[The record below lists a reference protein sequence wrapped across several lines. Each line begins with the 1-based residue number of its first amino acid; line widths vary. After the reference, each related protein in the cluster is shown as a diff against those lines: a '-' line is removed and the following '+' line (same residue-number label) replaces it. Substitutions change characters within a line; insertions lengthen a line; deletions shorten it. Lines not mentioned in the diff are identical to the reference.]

1 VQSGIGATLLEARKR
16 RKIELSEVEAA
27 TKIRAGYL
35 RAIEAENWDALPGDA
50 YARSF
55 VRTYAA
61 FLGLDSSRLAA
72 QVPAGPAPIVPEGG
86 ARRGPARRTAIA
98 AVCVALLGAMVAIGL
113 VWGGGGG
120 GGGGTGSAQH
130 ASAAGEGG
138 GGGRPGSAQHSAAGG
153 GRAQGGAMALSLT
166 TTAELWVCLLDEDGK
181 ALVDGLVLPPGA
193 EEGPFRSGSFTVSFG
208 NGEVE
213 MSIDGRESDIPQ
225 SASPLGYEVESGGRL
240 SPLAESER
248 PTCV

>member
-1 VQSGIGATLLEARKR
+1 MLSGIGATLLEARKR

-27 TKIRAGYL
+27 TKIRVGYL

-61 FLGLDSSRLAA
+61 FLGLDASRLAA
-72 QVPAGPAPIVPEGG
+72 QVPAGTVPIVPEGG
-86 ARRGPARRTAIA
+86 ARRGPERRTAIA
-98 AVCVALLGAMVAIGL
+98 AVCVALVGAMVAIGL

-120 GGGGTGSAQH
+120 GGTGSTRG
-130 ASAAGEGG
+130 AAGAGESPGAGG
-138 GGGRPGSAQHSAAGG
+138 AGSHLHSAAAG
-153 GRAQGGAMALSLT
+153 GRTQGGAMALSLT

-181 ALVDGLVLPPGA
+181 ALVDGVVLPPGA

-225 SASPLGYEVESGGRL
+225 SASPLGYEIERGGRL